1 MRLFYLFIL
10 VTSFFSC
17 EKKEKPNII
26 LIMTDDQGWGQ
37 TGYYNH
43 PVLKTPN
50 LDDMAKNGIRF
61 DRFYA
66 SAPVCSP
73 TRASVLTGRSNDR
86 TGVLTHGYALR
97 TQEKTIAQ
105 ALKKAGY
112 STGHF
117 GKWHLNGLRGPGVPI
132 LKDDNHN
139 PGKFGFDHW
148 FSTTNFFDVNPLMSD
163 NGKFIDFKGSSSKVI
178 FNEALKFIDKNNADN
193 TPFFVVIWDGSPHDP
208 WTANED
214 DKSVFKDLD
223 NESQN
228 HYGELVAFDR
238 NLGKFRKLIREK
250 GLSENTIIWFCSDNG
265 GLKGIYPSTVGGLRG
280 NKGSVWEGGLRVP
293 AIIEWPSM
301 IKHKVTDFPAST
313 MDIFPTIADIIGLS
327 KSEMIFPIDGISLLP
342 LFNSNIDKRE
352 VHIPFRFNN
361 TGALID
367 NDFKLVATSLN
378 EMQFELYDLEI
389 DPKESNNIAT
399 ANPYLFEKLKDKYLE
414 WNLSVNNS
422 VNGKDY
428 PENMVLEQPKP
439 HFWMQDARYEPYLKE
454 FSKRPEYENRIKRGY

>member
-1 MRLFYLFIL
+1 
-10 VTSFFSC
+10 
-17 EKKEKPNII
+17 
-26 LIMTDDQGWGQ
+26 MTDDQGWGQ

-43 PVLKTPN
+43 PILETPN

-139 PGKFGFDHW
+139 PGKFGFDFW

-193 TPFFVVIWDGSPHDP
+193 TPFFAVIWDGSPHYP

-280 NKGSVWEGGLRVP
+280 NKGSVWEGGIRVP

-342 LFNSNIDKRE
+342 LFNSNVDKRE

-399 ANPYLFEKLKDKYLE
+399 ANPHLFEKLKDKYLE
-414 WNLSVNNS
+414 WSLSVNNS